1 MQKNTDLLEKR
12 LQAYPELKAKIEV
25 LLSVV
30 ENTDHADIT
39 ADFAEQQVIE
49 EIRQIGQQALQ
60 SWAETQQ
67 RQQKIAVREQQ
78 PNLRQ
83 HIKKKSIGIAVL
95 DE

>member
-1 MQKNTDLLEKR
+1 MQRNTDLLEKR
-12 LQAYPELKAKIEV
+12 LQAYPELRAKIEA

-30 ENTDHADIT
+30 ENTDHADIK

-67 RQQKIAVREQQ
+67 HQQEMAVREQR

-83 HIKKKSIGIAVL
+83 HIKKNSIGIAVL